1 MIKSNE
7 SNESNKSNESTY
19 NNCIEIIN
27 NKNTY
32 TASEMNSKYSV
43 FRQKYPRLF
52 QMLTESNQ
60 IDYRILKFLC
70 DKADEQNALNL
81 VKTEENKDKQLTNDL
96 EVGDYLAKKYIYNK
110 VAPEPSEEEKQKIKE
125 QIREKLNNN

>member
-1 MIKSNE
+1 MIE
-7 SNESNKSNESTY
+7 SNESNESTY

-60 IDYRILKFLC
+60 IDYNILKFLC

-125 QIREKLNNN
+125 QIKEKLNNN